1 MCYEKIPTKNLS
13 HENWLRLRKTGLGGS
28 DIGAICGVN
37 KYSSPVKIYQDKT
50 TDIINEVNTE
60 ATRIGHDL
68 EDYCA
73 RRFTEETGLKVRK
86 SNYMYR
92 SKEHPFMIADV
103 DRLVIGEDAGLECK
117 TTNILNAS
125 EWKNGQIPVS
135 YVMQCYHYMY
145 CTGRKT
151 WYIACVILG
160 KEFVYRKLTWD
171 DEIINNII
179 SIESDFWNNHVA
191 KGVMP
196 NPDGSK
202 SSERIIQSMFPVAK
216 SNTTV
221 KLMGFD
227 EQLAK
232 RDSIITEI
240 FELEQEKK
248 KIEQEIQLFMKDIE
262 FAEND
267 SYKIK
272 WSNVETVRI
281 DTQKLRKELPDVFD
295 KYSKKTTSRRFQI
308 KPI

>member
-1 MCYEKIPTKNLS
+1 
-13 HENWLRLRKTGLGGS
+13 
-28 DIGAICGVN
+28 
-37 KYSSPVKIYQDKT
+37 
-50 TDIINEVNTE
+50 
-60 ATRIGHDL
+60 
-68 EDYCA
+68 
-73 RRFTEETGLKVRK
+73 
-86 SNYMYR
+86 
-92 SKEHPFMIADV
+92 MIADV
-103 DRLVIGEDAGLECK
+103 DRLIIGEDAGLECK

-227 EQLAK
+227 EQLTK

-248 KIEQEIQLFMKDIE
+248 RIEQEIQLFMKDIE
-262 FAEND
+262 SAEND

-272 WSNVETVRI
+272 WSNVETVRL
-281 DTQKLRKELPDVFD
+281 DTQKLRKELPDIFE